1 MSIAR
6 RYIQGRVSVHLSV
19 THRCCV
25 ETEEPVIIQSIQ
37 PAVPPRQVMD
47 YYFLIL
53 SHQISWLNYNG
64 SFYTGALNRRGK
76 NYTHI
81 LSLPNIL
88 FSYSRIRYA
97 IRHSY
102 ASEES

>member
-1 MSIAR
+1 MYAFVRIRVIFAVSYISNKSVICLYIAR

-37 PAVPPRQVMD
+37 PAVPPCQVMD

-53 SHQISWLNYNG
+53 SHKYPG
-64 SFYTGALNRRGK
+64 
-76 NYTHI
+76 
-81 LSLPNIL
+81 
-88 FSYSRIRYA
+88 
-97 IRHSY
+97 
-102 ASEES
+102 

>member
-1 MSIAR
+1 MSIPR

-25 ETEEPVIIQSIQ
+25 ETEEPVITQSIQ
-37 PAVPPRQVMD
+37 PVVTLCQVMD